1 MAKLPKNF
9 KSFVKKGAEG
19 SPIEEKSESAAEM
32 RAEKKN
38 PFAEM
43 AEKKKKKK

>member
-1 MAKLPKNF
+1 MAKLPKRF
-9 KSFVKKGAEG
+9 KPFAKKSG
-19 SPIEEKSESAAEM
+19 SALEEKTEGAAAM